1 MVRLLDQTLSS
12 PEENLALDE
21 ALLMELESAVDQG
34 RKPLSCE
41 TLRLWESP
49 VPFVALGA
57 GSKVR
62 DEVDR
67 ELCHADR
74 LPILRRCSG
83 GGTVVLGPGCLSFT
97 LILSLE
103 LRPELRD
110 VRASYERLLGALAQ
124 AFALEGLGRAG
135 PSDLAYHG
143 RKFSG
148 NAQMRKSSSM
158 LHHGT
163 ILYGFDL
170 GLVERYLPVPRLI
183 PGYRRGRS
191 HRDFLCNLPVNVRQ
205 VRAVLA
211 RAFAANAASGAEL
224 PEYSR
229 LVAEKYARSSW
240 IERR

>member
-1 MVRLLDQTLSS
+1 VVRLLDQTLSS

-21 ALLMELESAVDQG
+21 ALLMQLESALDEE
-34 RKPLSCE
+34 REPLPCE

-49 VPFVALGA
+49 VPFVTLGA
-57 GSKVR
+57 GSRAR

-67 ELCHADR
+67 ELCHADG
-74 LPILRRCSG
+74 LPLLRRCSG
-83 GGTVVLGPGCLSFT
+83 GGTVVLGPGCLNFT

-110 VRASYERLLGALAQ
+110 VRASYDRLLGALAGSI
-124 AFALEGLGRAG
+124 ALEGLGRAG

-148 NAQMRKSSSM
+148 NAQLRKRSSL

-163 ILYGFDL
+163 ILYGFNL
-170 GLVERYLPVPRLI
+170 GLVDRYLPVPRLI
-183 PGYRRGRS
+183 PQYRRGRS
-191 HRDFLCNLPVNVRQ
+191 HRDFLCNLPWNVQQ
-205 VRAVLA
+205 VRAALA
-211 RAFAANAASGAEL
+211 RAFEANDASGAEL

-229 LVAEKYARSSW
+229 LVAEKYAQSSW